1 MVDSES
7 PMGRFGPVVELVLG
21 LVDLVLVTVLR
32 AQELLVHL
40 VDVGDPRGQV
50 VHLRLQRLKPAGGTK
65 IPLHIGLKEV
75 FLTHRQSPFVHVYS
89 FPLWHTCSF

>member
-7 PMGRFGPVVELVLG
+7 PMGSYRPVVELVLG

-40 VDVGDPRGQV
+40 VHVSDARRKV
-50 VHLRLQRLKPAGGTK
+50 VHLRLQRLKPAGGTTT
-65 IPLHIGLKEV
+65 LHIG
-75 FLTHRQSPFVHVYS
+75 HIGQSFFVHVYS
-89 FPLWHTCSF
+89 FPLWHNHSF